1 MSYAFIWQDFFL
13 CSTCVA
19 GIEFTMK
26 NIIVAVI
33 QILFV
38 LLFFHLYEI
47 KPIFSLLYCA
57 FFVLLTPFTLKFAL
71 NNYLKA
77 NKHLFFLAFS
87 LICDIFFTVM
97 LFANAY
103 ELFGTVNNNG
113 VPLNSLL
120 DFTYFSVVTFTTL
133 GYGDYLPTGA
143 AQIIAMIEVLV
154 GFVFFSFLIG
164 IVSAIF
170 YERMTKASN
179 KGSH

>member
-1 MSYAFIWQDFFL
+1 
-13 CSTCVA
+13 
-19 GIEFTMK
+19 
-26 NIIVAVI
+26 
-33 QILFV
+33 
-38 LLFFHLYEI
+38 
-47 KPIFSLLYCA
+47 
-57 FFVLLTPFTLKFAL
+57 
-71 NNYLKA
+71 
-77 NKHLFFLAFS
+77 
-87 LICDIFFTVM
+87 M

-103 ELFGTVNNNG
+103 ELFGTVNNNK

-170 YERMTKASN
+170 YERMTKASD
-179 KGSH
+179 KDSH